1 VSALGILAL
10 CVAVVV
16 KGRMSV
22 HWKRRKTR
30 KTCFTYKA
38 KWVKNYYDKNLYYI
52 MYAASGIKLK
62 MRKTHSFYRAQLS
75 LLLKK
80 VVCVSY
86 DLLPRQR
93 GIAVDKG
100 RK

>member
-1 VSALGILAL
+1 
-10 CVAVVV
+10 
-16 KGRMSV
+16 M
-22 HWKRRKTR
+22 
-30 KTCFTYKA
+30 
-38 KWVKNYYDKNLYYI
+38 NYYDKNLYYI

-75 LLLKK
+75 LLMKK

-100 RK
+100 RKWYELLALMSTFRCVMGITKSSGRN